1 MYAIPPRSINKTDIL
16 TTFEK
21 INQCLCTKLKNEED
35 TEKLSQLANSYYRK
49 YKPSTQTLKKQG
61 ILKKL
66 KGNKDIAITHPEKG
80 NGVVIMN

>member
-1 MYAIPPRSINKTDIL
+1 M

-21 INQCLCTKLKNEED
+21 INQCLCTELKNKED
-35 TEKLSQLANSYYRK
+35 TEKLSQLANSYYGK

-80 NGVVIMN
+80 IGLVIMN